1 MTKEADAL
9 TESMMKNSNRAS
21 KRDEK
26 DDDDKLQKLIEEK
39 EILESKLFRLT
50 VFRAN
55 VAM

>member
-9 TESMMKNSNRAS
+9 TDSMIKNTNQSS
-21 KRDEK
+21 TPKREEDE
-26 DDDDKLQKLIEEK
+26 DKLRKLLDEK

-50 VFRAN
+50 VFQVN